1 VFLRIVFG
9 RSGLITLV
17 LFQCL
22 LAGSLSNAG
31 QARSDILD
39 DVRGVLTLAPFIERT
54 APSVVNIS
62 VRSRVS
68 GTDNPLYSDPFFRRF
83 FGIPETAPQQR
94 QVMSAGSGVIVNAQK
109 GYVLTNHHVVAK
121 ADEITVKLRDGRQYT
136 AKLIGSDEATDIGLL
151 QIDARRLSEIELGD
165 SDALKV
171 GDLVIAIGNPFGL
184 GQTVTSGIVSALGR
198 SGLSREKYENFIQT
212 DASINPGNSGG
223 ALINTKG
230 RLIGINTAIIAPG
243 GGNIG
248 IGFAVPVNMARAVM
262 KQLVEFGEI
271 RRGRLGIII
280 QDLTPEVSEALGLTE
295 VHGAI
300 VREVEP
306 GSAAEAAGIKAG
318 DVVIEFNGRPLRNS
332 SDLRNSVGLVPL
344 GQTLELT
351 IVRDNERQSI
361 RARLGK
367 AEAVTAGDGVSDTR
381 LEGAVFQDAA
391 ERAGVLVAKI
401 DNNSPAW
408 RHGLREGDVV
418 IAVNLKK
425 VTTTGQFK
433 AAIEDA
439 DSVTAL
445 NILRGET
452 ELFIVMQ

>member
-1 VFLRIVFG
+1 MSLRIVLR
-9 RSGLITLV
+9 RSGLIALV
-17 LFQCL
+17 LLQCL
-22 LAGSLSNAG
+22 VVVSFSNAG

-39 DVRGVLTLAPFIERT
+39 EARGVLTLAPFIEQT
-54 APSVVNIS
+54 APAVVNIS

-68 GTDNPLYSDPFFRRF
+68 GADNPLYSDPFFRRF

-121 ADEITVKLRDGRQYT
+121 ADEITVKLRDGRQYA
-136 AKLIGSDEATDIGLL
+136 AKLIDSDEATDIGLV
-151 QIDARRLSEIELGD
+151 QIDANRLSEIELGD
-165 SDALKV
+165 SDTLKV
-171 GDLVIAIGNPFGL
+171 GDFVIAIGNPFGL

-243 GGNIG
+243 GGNVG

-280 QDLTPEVSEALGLTE
+280 QDLSPEIAEALGLSE
-295 VHGAI
+295 VRGAV
-300 VREVEP
+300 VREVEA
-306 GSAAEAAGIKAG
+306 GSSAEAAGIRAG

-361 RARLGK
+361 RTKLGK
-367 AEAVTAGDGVSDTR
+367 AEAVTAGDGVSAAQ
-381 LEGAVFQDAA
+381 LEGAVFQDA
-391 ERAGVLVAKI
+391 EGGAGVLVATVE
-401 DNNSPAW
+401 NNSPAW
-408 RHGLREGDVV
+408 RNGLRAGD
-418 IAVNLKK
+418 IITAVNRKK
-425 VTTTGQFK
+425 VTTTRELK
-433 AAIEDA
+433 TVIDDAKRIVAIY
-439 DSVTAL
+439 
-445 NILRGET
+445 ILRGDT
-452 ELFIVMQ
+452 ELFIVVQ